1 MTSRLP
7 KLKLHN
13 TKNATWIAN
22 IDVLGESPTRLGRVF
37 QASTTTYVC
46 APRMMCVL
54 IMMAMG
60 RTVQKKSSSM
70 TCIPKQVLGTP
81 PLIRR
86 GGIRGIITGSNV
98 TTFGGFTAP

>member
-37 QASTTTYVC
+37 QASTTTVC

-60 RTVQKKSSSM
+60 RTAKKKSSSM